1 MGPGWYDGGYM
12 LAHALR
18 RVAVALSL
26 VAAVVLGGG
35 LTLWVISGHAY
46 SFFDT
51 IYFAVISVS
60 TVGYAELPGMAEH
73 HELQVVTMVIIITG
87 VCAMAVFQ
95 STVTAMLIEGVL
107 VKAYRSRRMQKTIDA
122 LNKHFVVAGCGK
134 TGRHVVMV
142 MFVVKHPFV
151 VIDSDVAA
159 LERLN
164 DEYQGQLLYVVG
176 DATEDHTLI
185 HAGIKRAAGL
195 VSALSDDRDNLFV
208 TVSARSLNPGAR
220 IVSKVLE
227 AENEGKI
234 LRAGADSTVSP
245 NRIGG
250 LRLASELVRP
260 KVTQFLD
267 QMMRLTERNLRFDEV
282 EVPAESSFVGK
293 TLSQVPIR
301 QKTNL
306 LVVALH
312 EPSGEFIYN
321 PAPDQALDPGIRL
334 IVIGDPDDVQKL
346 RKLLVEK

>member
-1 MGPGWYDGGYM
+1 M
-12 LAHALR
+12 LGHSLR

-26 VAAVVLGGG
+26 VATVVLLGSFG
-35 LTLWVISGHAY
+35 LWLIGDRAY

-51 IYFAVISVS
+51 VYFAVISVS
-60 TVGYAELPGMAEH
+60 TVGYAELPGMDQH
-73 HELQVVTMVIIITG
+73 LGLRVVTMATIVTG

-107 VKAYRSRRMQKTIDA
+107 VKAYRRIRMQKTIDA
-122 LNKHFVVAGCGK
+122 LSSHFILAGCGK
-134 TGRHVVMV
+134 TGRHVVAEMV
-142 MFVVKHPFV
+142 VVRHAFVIV
-151 VIDSDVAA
+151 DSDVAA

-164 DEYQGQLLYVVG
+164 DEFQGQLLYVVG

-185 HAGIKRAAGL
+185 QAGIKRAAGL

-208 TVSARSLNPGAR
+208 TVSARSLNPEAR

-267 QMMRLTERNLRFDEV
+267 QMMRLTERNLRFDEI
-282 EVPAESSFVGK
+282 EVPQNSVYTHK
-293 TLSQVPIR
+293 TLAQVPIR

-321 PAPDQALDPGIRL
+321 PSPDQALEPGIRL
-334 IVIGDPDDVQKL
+334 IVIGEPDDVQKL
-346 RKLLVEK
+346 RKLLAEK